1 MKRETLDYLGA
12 KFGDQRFTVADYIG
26 PRAPQPWETK
36 DVSEELERA
45 VAAGLLE
52 LAPGPRD
59 GKGFRLTPHQFML
72 YQRRAAAAERRAE
85 IERQAREASRRREM
99 AIEIDRA
106 VRLLKSHGYEVAA
119 PNREPND

>member
-36 DVSEELERA
+36 DVSEELERP

-52 LAPGPRD
+52 LAPGPRG

>member
-12 KFGDQRFTVADYIG
+12 KFGDHRFTVADYIG

-52 LAPGPRD
+52 LAPGPRG

-99 AIEIDRA
+99 AIQIDRA

>member
-52 LAPGPRD
+52 LAPGPHG

>member
-1 MKRETLDYLGA
+1 MKRETMDYLGA

-52 LAPGPRD
+52 LAPGPRG

>member
-1 MKRETLDYLGA
+1 MKRETLDYLGG

-45 VAAGLLE
+45 LAAGLLE
-52 LAPGPRD
+52 LAPGPRG

-85 IERQAREASRRREM
+85 IERQAREASRRREL

-106 VRLLKSHGYEVAA
+106 VRLLKAHGYEVAA
-119 PNREPND
+119 PNREPNN

>member
-1 MKRETLDYLGA
+1 VKRETLDYLGA

-52 LAPGPRD
+52 LAPGPRG

>member
-1 MKRETLDYLGA
+1 VKRETLDYLCG

-45 VAAGLLE
+45 LAAGLLE
-52 LAPGPRD
+52 LAPGPRG

-85 IERQAREASRRREM
+85 IERQAREASRRREL

-106 VRLLKSHGYEVAA
+106 VRLLKAHGYEVAA
-119 PNREPND
+119 PNREPNN

>member
-1 MKRETLDYLGA
+1 
-12 KFGDQRFTVADYIG
+12 
-26 PRAPQPWETK
+26 
-36 DVSEELERA
+36 
-45 VAAGLLE
+45 
-52 LAPGPRD
+52 
-59 GKGFRLTPHQFML
+59 ML

>member
-52 LAPGPRD
+52 LAPGPRG

-72 YQRRAAAAERRAE
+72 YQRCAAAAERRAE

>member
-52 LAPGPRD
+52 LAPGPRG

-119 PNREPND
+119 QP

>member
-52 LAPGPRD
+52 LAPGPRG

-85 IERQAREASRRREM
+85 IDRQAREASRRREM